1 MKKTL
6 EDVTFKSIQ
15 NHFSRTDSLWN
26 ITRDAVK
33 YVVAESV
40 RRSIQYKI
48 YDSIESSI
56 WGPIWSRMNQE
67 K

>member
-6 EDVTFKSIQ
+6 KDVTFKSIQ
-15 NHFSRTDSLWN
+15 KRFSRTDSLWN
-26 ITRDAVK
+26 ITRDTVK

-48 YDSIESSI
+48 YDSVESSI
-56 WGPIWSRMNQE
+56 WAPVCSKGNE
-67 K
+67 YN